1 MRVQISVANADHQAE
16 LASLYRW
23 FNLDDTLRRQAR
35 VDLAEAGA
43 APGTMGAYEIVD
55 VALTHG
61 AALGSLLVSFLTWR
75 GTRSSQPPITINVD
89 ARSVTL
95 PDGTPPEVQAL
106 LAALAPPP
114 AQPDETDTTAASG
127 EETGASA

>member
-35 VDLAEAGA
+35 VDLAEAEA
-43 APGTMGAYEIVD
+43 VPGTMGAYEIVD

-75 GTRSSQPPITINVD
+75 GTRNTQPPITINVE

-95 PDGTPPEVQAL
+95 PEGTPPEVQAL

-114 AQPDETDTTAASG
+114 AQPDGTDTATASG
-127 EETGASA
+127 EDTGASA